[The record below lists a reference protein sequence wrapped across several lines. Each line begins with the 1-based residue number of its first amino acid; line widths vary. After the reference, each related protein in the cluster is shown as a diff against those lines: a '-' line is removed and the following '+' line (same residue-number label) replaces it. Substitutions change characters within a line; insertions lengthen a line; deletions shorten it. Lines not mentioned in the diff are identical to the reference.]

1 MIGDITWNTPGHSSA
16 DSLPL
21 GNGDIAANIWTD
33 QDGDILF
40 YLSKTDAWDH
50 LSRLIKIGRLRI
62 SLKPDLL
69 DEGKFEQRL
78 SLADASI
85 LVTNGSTKV
94 RLWMDAHWPRL
105 VVEVTSDEPVDVR
118 VELEPWRNQ
127 AREITG
133 REAYSALGLDPKKP
147 VTFQPDI
154 IVPKLR
160 GAVAWYQR
168 NESSIW
174 GEVLQA
180 QSLDEFKSENDD
192 PLIGRTFGG
201 YLQGA
206 GFKRKGRSGI
216 ITARKTTSAVFSVT
230 VHCAQTPTINEWVNQ
245 IQGAANPDGLPSLR
259 DAWRDHQTWWRDF
272 WERSHIHA
280 GLRDTDWC
288 NPGNITEHLQWQ
300 RYMIACSGR
309 GLFPIKFN
317 GGLFTADWGVTGESY
332 DADYRRWGGG
342 YWWQNTRLLY
352 WGLLANGD
360 FDLMRPLFRMYR
372 DMLSLAEQRTQVWF
386 GHGGVFFPETQYF
399 WGALLPSNY
408 GLDRT
413 DKEPGDVEN
422 QYIRR
427 YWQSGFELIALMLA
441 TYQHTGD
448 EALLTNEL
456 LPVARAV
463 LRFYALHYPNDS
475 EGRLLLKP
483 AQSLET
489 WWETEN
495 PMPEIA
501 GLHYLLPQLLAL
513 PDTYLEVGD
522 LGAWRAL
529 SARLPEI
536 PVGVRHG
543 ARMLLHAAKVEDTPH
558 NSENPEL
565 YAVFPYKL
573 YGIGHPDLD
582 AARNAY
588 THRTFPDTGCWRQ
601 DAIHAA
607 YLGITNVAAYLAH
620 KNCESSNQPQIRFK
634 GFWGPNY
641 DWIPDFD
648 HGGVTQIAM
657 QTMLVQCV
665 GSRIYLFPAWPSDR
679 WNVDFKLNLPGQ
691 TTIECELKDGD
702 ITRLEVYPPERRH
715 DIVVLLGQDISR
727 AAELPVSYPA

>member
-1 MIGDITWNTPGHSSA
+1 VIGDITWNTPGRSSA

-21 GNGDIAANIWTD
+21 GNGDIAANVWTD
-33 QDGDILF
+33 KDGDILF

-62 SLKPDLL
+62 SVKPDLL
-69 DEGKFEQRL
+69 DEGKFEQQL
-78 SLADASI
+78 SLADASVI
-85 LVTNGSTKV
+85 VTNGSTKV

-105 VVEVTSDEPVDVR
+105 MVEVTSKDPCDVR
-118 VELEPWRNQ
+118 AELEPWRNQ

-160 GAVAWYQR
+160 NAVAWYQR

-174 GEVLQA
+174 PEVLDQ
-180 QSLDEFKSENDD
+180 QSLGEFKSQSDD

-201 YLQGA
+201 HLHGE
-206 GFKRKGRSGI
+206 GFKRKGRNGI
-216 ITARKTTSAVFSVT
+216 TTVRKTTSAVFYVT
-230 VHCAQTPTINEWVNQ
+230 VHCAQTPTVDEWVTQ
-245 IQGAANPDGLPSLR
+245 IQGAADPAGLPTVQ
-259 DAWRDHQTWWRDF
+259 DAWRDHQTWWREF
-272 WERSHIHA
+272 WDRSYIHA

-288 NPGNITEHLQWQ
+288 NPGNITEHITWQ
-300 RYMIACSGR
+300 RYMVACSGR

-317 GGLFTADWGVTGESY
+317 GGLFTADWGMQGESY

-372 DMLSLAEQRTQVWF
+372 DMLPLAEHRTQVWF
-386 GHGGVFFPETQYF
+386 GHGGAFFAETQYF
-399 WGALLPSNY
+399 WGTHLPTNY
-408 GLDRT
+408 GLNRT

-448 EALLTNEL
+448 EALLAKEL

-463 LRFYALHYPNDS
+463 LRFYSLHYPNDS

-489 WWETEN
+489 WWESEN
-495 PMPEIA
+495 PMPEVA

-513 PDTYLEVGD
+513 PDTALEVGD

-529 SARLPEI
+529 SARLPRLPI
-536 PVGVRHG
+536 GVRKG
-543 ARMLLHAAKVEDTPH
+543 ARMLLNAAVIEDTPH

-573 YGIGHPDLD
+573 YGIGHPDLE

-607 YLGITNVAAYLAH
+607 YLGITNAAAYLAH
-620 KNCESSNQPQIRFK
+620 KNCEISNQPQIRFK

-648 HGGVTQIAM
+648 HGGVTQITM

-665 GSRIYLFPAWPSDR
+665 GTRIYLFPAWPDER
-679 WNVDFKLNLPGQ
+679 WNVEFKLHLPGQ

-702 ITRLEVYPPERRH
+702 IIRLEVTPPARRR
-715 DIVVLLGQDISR
+715 DIVVLLGQDVSL
-727 AAELPVSYPA
+727 AAELPATFPL